1 MTIEHDTTDQALF
14 ERAGKLPREI
24 APAQDLWPGIE
35 NRLDTQLQAEASGS
49 AAGGSNLL
57 RWQAPALAAGLLLA
71 LVLGYWVGRQDAIPT
86 VDQPI
91 ASNTAIDTTLQPVS
105 LIEEVG
111 LLEARRAMAA
121 EVEAGLEGLPEDAR
135 LIVLEN
141 MATIN
146 KALDDIDTVLAQAP
160 ATGLD
165 RQLLISMYA
174 DQLARLNSLQT
185 LVMNSNQEILL

>member
-1 MTIEHDTTDQALF
+1 MTNQKDPQDRTL
-14 ERAGKLPREI
+14 ERAGQLPREI
-24 APAQDLWPGIE
+24 APAKDLWHGIE
-35 NRLDTQLQAEASGS
+35 NSLGTQLPADEPASGS
-49 AAGGSNLL
+49 GAGNVL
-57 RWQAPALAAGLLLA
+57 RWQAPALAAGLLMA
-71 LVLGYWVGRQDAIPT
+71 LVLGYWVGREDASPA

-91 ASNTAIDTTLQPVS
+91 ASDTAIDTPLQPVS
-105 LIEEVG
+105 LVEEVG
-111 LLEARRAMAA
+111 LLEARRVMAA
-121 EVEAGLEGLPEDAR
+121 QVEAGLERLPEDAR

-146 KALDDIDTVLAQAP
+146 KALDEIDGVLARSP